1 MNNSWGP
8 YTTRPLKLSC
18 DLALRH
24 VCRYCDGRAPQ
35 DLSFTPFWFTVH
47 LVRHAMLCCFYFQ
60 GHSGSTFEDP
70 VTSHGTA
77 VTCSTN
83 ITASLLCTLQI
94 HQKIC
99 FKLTHLSNE
108 PTVGG
113 NGNFRQ
119 ALERCTYTLKQCF
132 WAKLGP
138 YSIVMCQLSCG
149 KDALYQQLL
158 HRQPTQLI
166 IFLTVSPLQFL
177 TASTTNRS
185 TTTSTTTSS
194 PLPFIAYRYYMPA
207 GWLLF

>member
-1 MNNSWGP
+1 MAGLPRICHSHPSDSQSIWSDMQCCVASIFKGTAAAP
-8 YTTRPLKLSC
+8 SRTQWRATAPLWL
-18 DLALRH
+18 
-24 VCRYCDGRAPQ
+24 APQ
-35 DLSFTPFWFTVH
+35 TSPHPYFVH
-47 LVRHAMLCCFYFQ
+47 F
-60 GHSGSTFEDP
+60 
-70 VTSHGTA
+70 
-77 VTCSTN
+77 N
-83 ITASLLCTLQI
+83 
-94 HQKIC
+94 QKIS

-149 KDALYQQLL
+149 KDSLYQQLL

>member
-1 MNNSWGP
+1 MLLLFSRAQRQHLRGP
-8 YTTRPLKLSC
+8 SDEPRHRC
-18 DLALRH
+18 DLLHKHHR
-24 VCRYCDGRAPQ
+24 
-35 DLSFTPFWFTVH
+35 
-47 LVRHAMLCCFYFQ
+47 
-60 GHSGSTFEDP
+60 
-70 VTSHGTA
+70 
-77 VTCSTN
+77 
-83 ITASLLCTLQI
+83 ILCTLQI
-94 HQKIC
+94 NQKIS

-149 KDALYQQLL
+149 KDSLYQQLL

-166 IFLTVSPLQFL
+166 IFLIVSPLQFL

-185 TTTSTTTSS
+185 TTTTTTSS
-194 PLPFIAYRYYMPA
+194 LLPFIAYRYYMPA